1 MAYTWDDLGRLTNDG
16 TYSFTWDA
24 ASRSISASETQAVT
38 VTGGGVTVGFRYTTL
53 TLCASSGDGNR
64 LAQIGDGTLTT
75 HTLDP
80 STSFAGHPEQSEW
93 TGQAFGLALPEV
105 LARQGS
111 GWSELYVHL
120 PNAVATKEGTAWR
133 YGAAVPSRSL
143 RDHLHRAADA
153 AQVAT
158 QMAWAASAS
167 SWTARG
173 LLRV

>member
-1 MAYTWDDLGRLTNDG
+1 MT
-16 TYSFTWDA
+16 
-24 ASRSISASETQAVT
+24 I
-38 VTGGGVTVGFRYTTL
+38 GFRYD
-53 TLCASSGDGNR
+53 GDGNR
-64 LAQIGDGTLTT
+64 LAQIGDGTFTT
-75 HTLDP
+75 HTLDI
-80 STSFAGHPEQSEW
+80 
-93 TGQAFGLALPEV
+93 GLALPEV

-153 AQVAT
+153 AQVAA